1 LIRLGDGRLALLA
14 DSHEGEFERDPYLMP
29 PLGLYVNKLQRNMV
43 YEAIAQTGIDPG
55 QFDLEAEDKLL
66 VTHNA
71 GSTFEAVWS
80 DERRIYRIR
89 SKGRR
94 ALIIKA
100 IVKDGT
106 EETYTIP
113 GRFKYVLPSKHSGYL
128 ARVDI

>member
-1 LIRLGDGRLALLA
+1 
-14 DSHEGEFERDPYLMP
+14 
-29 PLGLYVNKLQRNMV
+29 MV